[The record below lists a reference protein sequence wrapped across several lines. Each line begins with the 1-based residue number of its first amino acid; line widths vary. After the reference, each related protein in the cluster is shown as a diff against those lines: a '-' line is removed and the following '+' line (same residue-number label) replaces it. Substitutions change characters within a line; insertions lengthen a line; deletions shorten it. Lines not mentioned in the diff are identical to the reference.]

1 MSAALRPAVPALI
14 EETIGAIGSEV
25 PEYDRPLRGTFGE
38 NVRRGTTS
46 SIERFLA
53 LVAGEEHDARAHSEI
68 YVELGRSEFRAG
80 RSLESLL
87 AAYRIGARVM
97 WRGFAAEGQA
107 RGIEP
112 RLLYRLAEALFAYV
126 NELSA
131 ESVEGYAEEQT
142 LLAGRRERERDS
154 VLELL
159 MASPAPSIM
168 DVRAQ
173 AARAGWPLPER
184 LTPVAMAAATTPASQ
199 LQHRLPPDALAAS
212 LEGMTVVLAADLD
225 GPGRMAQLRG
235 ALAGASAAR
244 GPTVPLTEAG
254 EAVQRAIL
262 AARLQ
267 QAGVLPREGI
277 VMSDEHLVELIV
289 HRDPK
294 RAQALVERALQPLQ
308 QLPPSAR
315 RRLTETLEAWL
326 EHACSTTETAQ
337 ALHVHPQTLRYR
349 LRQLEETIGSERL
362 SSADARLE
370 LALALRAQRAQDVVS
385 AAPSVPSG
393 AQTSSPAVSI
403 APQGHSRT
411 QIPQPLR

>member
-1 MSAALRPAVPALI
+1 MTPPPAARQPALADVTCWPEGPSVSAALRPAVPALI

-107 RGIEP
+107 KGIEP
-112 RLLYRLAEALFAYV
+112 RLLYRLAETLFAYV
-126 NELSA
+126 DELSA

-159 MASPAPSIM
+159 MRSPAPSVM

-184 LTPVAMAAATTPASQ
+184 LTPVAMPAATTPASQ
-199 LQHRLPPDALAAS
+199 LQHRLPPDSLAAS

-235 ALAGASAAR
+235 ALAGVPAAC
-244 GPTVPLTEAG
+244 GPTVPLTEVG
-254 EAVQRAIL
+254 EAVGRAIL

-267 QAGVLPREGI
+267 QAGVLPREGV

-294 RAQALVERALQPLQ
+294 RTQALIERALQPLQ
-308 QLPPSAR
+308 QLSPSAR

-349 LRQLEETIGSERL
+349 LRRLEETIGSERL

-370 LALALRAQRAQDVVS
+370 LALALRAQRAQDVVR
-385 AAPSVPSG
+385 AHAKPR
-393 AQTSSPAVSI
+393 SS
-403 APQGHSRT
+403 
-411 QIPQPLR
+411 